1 MTEFEYDN
9 FLRACWRKETEYTPV
24 WFMRQAGRY
33 LESYQKIRA
42 KHDVL
47 TICKTPELSA
57 KITTNA
63 VSDLGVDAAI
73 LFADIMLPLE
83 GIGVKLKLVDG
94 VGPVIERPV
103 ENKEHVESLTGF
115 SSEEHVPYVLDAI
128 RIIKQELRE
137 RVPLIGF
144 SGAPFTLASY
154 LIEGSPSREFIR
166 TKKLMYDHPELW
178 CQLLSNLYRIVTTYL
193 LDYVKAGDVYL
204 MRLYI
209 W

>member
-1 MTEFEYDN
+1 MENDN
-9 FLRACWRKETEYTPV
+9 FLRACWMKETEYTPV

-57 KITTNA
+57 KITTKA

-83 GIGVKLKLVDG
+83 GVGVKLKLIDG

-103 ENKEHVESLTGF
+103 EN
-115 SSEEHVPYVLDAI
+115 
-128 RIIKQELRE
+128 
-137 RVPLIGF
+137 
-144 SGAPFTLASY
+144 
-154 LIEGSPSREFIR
+154 
-166 TKKLMYDHPELW
+166 
-178 CQLLSNLYRIVTTYL
+178 
-193 LDYVKAGDVYL
+193 
-204 MRLYI
+204 
-209 W
+209 

>member
-1 MTEFEYDN
+1 MTEFENDN
-9 FLRACWRKETEYTPV
+9 FLRACWRKETEYTPI

-63 VSDLGVDAAI
+63 VSELGVDAAI

-94 VGPVIERPV
+94 VGPVIEKPV
-103 ENKEHVESLTGF
+103 ENKEHVESLKGF
-115 SSEEHVPYVLDAI
+115 SSEEHVPYVLDAV
-128 RIIKQELRE
+128 RLVKQQLGEKVP
-137 RVPLIGF
+137 RVDF
-144 SGAPFTLASY
+144 ARA
-154 LIEGSPSREFIR
+154 R
-166 TKKLMYDHPELW
+166 
-178 CQLLSNLYRIVTTYL
+178 VT
-193 LDYVKAGDVYL
+193 
-204 MRLYI
+204 
-209 W
+209 